1 MVAVTKDLR
10 SLGLAWS
17 CVILAAAVALCLPS
31 RAEAAQAPADP
42 AAPAA
47 EAQALVSDADFK
59 KLLTDLRAEDEA
71 AARTAEDAL
80 VKLPKERTPAL
91 RAALLA
97 EKDLLV
103 AGRLAR
109 VLSRRGEHFA
119 GLNDLPRVLQDELKN
134 RCGTLVACPAAELP
148 AAVRKVLEF
157 GGASEPLLAPV
168 LQAKGG
174 KEALRLRS
182 ALVLAR
188 LGHEDALPELVRGL
202 GNDETLIAVRAALL
216 AWKEKAAA
224 VLRARGLKAEE
235 PLVRQRSAELLGWM
249 GAAQGGKDVE
259 TDLLKL
265 NRDRSEDVA
274 LNGTVAIANLH
285 VPKSFAALM
294 DELKQVPKKDR
305 FRLHATAVALAS
317 TAMPEDFEKL
327 AALLKH
333 REAVYREAGLVAL
346 GLWQPQAHSKA
357 ETAGRA
363 KAVRPLL
370 DDGAKEIQR
379 RACETLGAL
388 AEAGDKDALKL
399 AEPLAKAL
407 QTGVKEVRYAAALAL
422 GELAAHDL
430 ELPEAVVKGCREML
444 GVEDIKLASGACT
457 IALMSVIEP
466 NTGGGDVSTGVGGGT
481 PGIPR
486 PQLPGDTPR
495 PTKPGDDGGSDPKD
509 PPKKDPDPP
518 KDPPKK
524 DPPPPADDGYYN
536 EGFKFKDEHKPVTDA
551 KNYDPTQ
558 KNDAPKDGGTP
569 SAPPTAT
576 PPKRTAPDSSE
587 ANDEYAT
594 PGSSHG
600 LIRKRSSV
608 PPSLPGLKRHELQEI
623 DNPARPGERVFAGYV
638 RVN

>member
-1 MVAVTKDLR
+1 MSDLR
-10 SLGLAWS
+10 SPSLAWG
-17 CVILAAAVALCLPS
+17 CIILAAALALCPPHH
-31 RAEAAQAPADP
+31 AEAAQAPADP
-42 AAPAA
+42 ADPAKPAA
-47 EAQALVSDADFK
+47 EAQNPVTDAAFK
-59 KLLTDLRAEDEA
+59 KLLEGLRAEDEA

-97 EKDLLV
+97 EKELLV

-109 VLSRRGEHFA
+109 VLSRRGERFD
-119 GLNDLPRVLQDELKN
+119 GLNDMPRVLQDELKT
-134 RCGTLVACPAAELP
+134 RCGTLVACPATELP
-148 AAVRKVLEF
+148 AAIRKVLEY
-157 GGASEPLLAPV
+157 GGASEPLLAPM

-174 KEALRLRS
+174 KDAVRLRS

-188 LGHEDALPELVRGL
+188 LAREDALPELVRGL
-202 GNDETLIAVRAALL
+202 GNDETLMAVRAALL
-216 AWKEKAAA
+216 AWKEMAAA
-224 VLRARGLKAEE
+224 VLRTRGLKAEE

-259 TDLLKL
+259 SDLLKL
-265 NRDRSEDVA
+265 NKDRSEDVA
-274 LNGTVAIANLH
+274 LNGTVAVANLR
-285 VPKSFAALM
+285 VPKSFAALL

-317 TAMPEDFEKL
+317 TAKQADLEKI

-346 GLWQPQAHSKA
+346 GLWQPPPQSKGDALARA
-357 ETAGRA
+357 E
-363 KAVRPLL
+363 AVRPLL

-388 AEAGDKDALKL
+388 AEAGDKSALKL

-422 GELAAHDL
+422 GELAAHEV
-430 ELPEAVVKGCREML
+430 ELPEAGVKACREML

-457 IALMSVIEP
+457 TALMSVIEP
-466 NTGGGDVSTGVGGGT
+466 STGGGDVTTGVGGGS

-495 PTKPGDDGGSDPKD
+495 PTKPGDDDGSDPKD

-524 DPPPPADDGYYN
+524 DPPPPANDGYYN
-536 EGFKFKDEHKPVTDA
+536 EGFKFKEEHKPVTDA

-569 SAPPTAT
+569 GTTPAPT

-587 ANDEYAT
+587 ANDEYST

-623 DNPARPGERVFAGYV
+623 DNPARPGDRVFAGYV

>member
-1 MVAVTKDLR
+1 MPVMKDLR
-10 SLGLAWS
+10 SLSLAWG
-17 CVILAAAVALCLPS
+17 CVILAAAVALALPRS
-31 RAEAAQAPADP
+31 AVAAQAPA
-42 AAPAA
+42 A
-47 EAQALVSDADFK
+47 EGQPQVSDADFK
-59 KLLTDLRAEDEA
+59 KLLEDLHAEDEA
-71 AARTAEDAL
+71 AARQAEDAL

-97 EKDLLV
+97 ERDLAM

-109 VLSRRGEHFA
+109 VLSRHGERFEA
-119 GLNDLPRVLQDELKN
+119 LNEMPRVLQDELKA
-134 RCGTLVACPAAELP
+134 RCGVLVACPATELP
-148 AAVRKVLEF
+148 ATIRKVLEF
-157 GGASEPLLAPV
+157 GGASEPLLRPV

-174 KEALRLRS
+174 REAVRLRS

-188 LGHEDALPELVRGL
+188 LAREEALPELVHGL
-202 GNDETLIAVRAALL
+202 GNDETLLAVRAALL

-235 PLVRQRSAELLGWM
+235 PAVRQRSAELLGWM

-265 NRDRSEDVA
+265 NKDRSEDVA
-274 LNGTVAIANLH
+274 LNGTVAVANLR
-285 VPKSFAALM
+285 VPKSFDALM
-294 DELKQVPKKDR
+294 EELKQVPKKDR

-317 TAMPEDFEKL
+317 TAKAEDLEKI
-327 AALLKH
+327 AALLKN

-346 GLWQPQAHSKA
+346 GLWQPPAKPKA
-357 ETAGRA
+357 EPPARA
-363 KAVRPLL
+363 NAVRPLL

-379 RACETLGAL
+379 RTCETLGAL
-388 AEAGDKDALKL
+388 AEAGDKDALKH
-399 AEPLAKAL
+399 AEPLAKVL

-422 GELAAHDL
+422 GELSAHDVD
-430 ELPEAVVKGCREML
+430 LPEAVVKACREML

-457 IALMSVIEP
+457 TALMSVIEP
-466 NTGGGDVSTGVGGGT
+466 STGGGDVTTGVGGGNT
-481 PGIPR
+481 GIPR

-495 PTKPGDDGGSDPKD
+495 PTKPDDGSDSPKD

-518 KDPPKK
+518 KKDPT
-524 DPPPPADDGYYN
+524 PPPPADDGYYN

-558 KNDAPKDGGTP
+558 KNDAPKDSGTP
-569 SAPPTAT
+569 GTTPT

-600 LIRKRSSV
+600 LLRKRSSV

-623 DNPARPGERVFAGYV
+623 DNPAHPGDRVFAGYV